1 MNKKAAVEAFREY
14 SALYDTD
21 DIKIKLKVD
30 HTYRVSDIASRI
42 GMSVG
47 ADGDFSWFLGLLHD
61 IGRFEQLTQYGTFK
75 DADSVDHAELG
86 ADILFKDGLIESFPN
101 QC

>member
-21 DIKIKLKVD
+21 DIKIKLKID

-42 GMSVG
+42 GTSVG

-61 IGRFEQLTQYGTFK
+61 IGRFE
-75 DADSVDHAELG
+75 
-86 ADILFKDGLIESFPN
+86 
-101 QC
+101 